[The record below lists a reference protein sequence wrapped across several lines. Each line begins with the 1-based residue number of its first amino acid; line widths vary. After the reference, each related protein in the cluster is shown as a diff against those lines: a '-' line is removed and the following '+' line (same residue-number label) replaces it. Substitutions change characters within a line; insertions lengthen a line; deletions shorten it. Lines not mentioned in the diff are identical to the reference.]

1 MEYYFREVK
10 SKLYSNDV
18 RPFTFV
24 KDSTLCLD
32 IKEKKGP
39 GWELLL
45 LQSEVRVMYMYM
57 CAYIYCMIILYAD

>member
-1 MEYYFREVK
+1 MEYYFRGVK

-18 RPFTFV
+18 RSFTFV

-32 IKEKKGP
+32 IEEQKGP

-45 LQSEVRVMYMYM
+45 LQPEVLNFLIDNNCCKRN
-57 CAYIYCMIILYAD
+57 LW